1 MVSSSDSFANLETT
15 NSQYESRIPPILQ
28 RNFLNFQLLKH
39 FFLILGPTMAVTQD
53 QIQELLANHEAEKEP
68 VQRTRSSMPDPGRK
82 FSRKFSKYIP
92 R

>member
-1 MVSSSDSFANLETT
+1 MKPDDEQITRAQNNV
-15 NSQYESRIPPILQ
+15 
-28 RNFLNFQLLKH
+28 FL
-39 FFLILGPTMAVTQD
+39 LILGPTMAVTQD